1 MWRVMFLFG
10 SLAGALCLSEQ
21 QGAGQQLEKGDILVA
36 NEKLADPNFAESVIL
51 LVQYDS
57 EDGTVGL
64 IVNRRTDIPLSKIF
78 PKVKHASED
87 PVYMGGPVEM
97 TAVLALLRLSQKTD
111 QATEVVGDIHVTG
124 AKELIE
130 KSIGSRAEPSK
141 FRIYLGYAGW
151 AAGQLEAEVRAGA
164 WTVLHRRASVVFDDN
179 PDSLWQRLTRESQM
193 RMAKETGRQ
202 YALSKLL
209 IGAGTGLRVGS
220 VN

>member
-1 MWRVMFLFG
+1 MWRVMVLFG

-21 QGAGQQLEKGDILVA
+21 HGFGQQLAAGDVLVA
-36 NEKLADPNFAESVIL
+36 NEKLADPNFAQSVIL
-51 LVQYDS
+51 AVQYDS
-57 EDGTVGL
+57 QDGTVGL

-78 PKVKHASED
+78 PTVQHASGD
-87 PVYMGGPVEM
+87 PVYMGGPVET
-97 TAVLALLRLSQKTD
+97 TAVLALLRLPRKTD
-111 QATEVVGDIHVTG
+111 QATAVVGDIYVTG

-130 KSIGSRAEPSK
+130 KSIGSRTESSK

-164 WTVLHRRASVVFDDN
+164 WAVLHRRASVVFDDD

-202 YALSKLL
+202 YALYKLL
-209 IGAGTGLRVGS
+209 IGAGAGLRVGS
-220 VN
+220 VQ